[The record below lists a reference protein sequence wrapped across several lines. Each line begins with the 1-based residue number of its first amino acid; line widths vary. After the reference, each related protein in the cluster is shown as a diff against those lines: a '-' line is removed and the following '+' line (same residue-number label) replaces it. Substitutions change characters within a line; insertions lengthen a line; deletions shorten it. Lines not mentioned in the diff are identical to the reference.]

1 MGLIQGESHQ
11 GVGMWE
17 ERYTFTDNS
26 SSLFFSSPPTKLALA
41 LRATSL
47 RGQWKLN
54 QMVDYGWADNDG
66 PKGSPSTRE
75 RESEG
80 YREREG
86 WRAAEMAREKEKERW
101 KDDSVNRENE

>member
-75 RESEG
+75 RE
-80 YREREG
+80 
-86 WRAAEMAREKEKERW
+86 RARDTEKERDGGRQRW
-101 KDDSVNRENE
+101 RERKRKRDGKMIQ